1 MELWQQMIRD
11 SVHTVDQLVEKFGID
26 RKVAED
32 LDEFFQA
39 RINPYY
45 LSLIR
50 YPGDPI
56 WKQCVPDSAELEDF
70 DADEDPLM
78 EDAMSPVPNIT
89 HRYPDRALFLVT
101 SQCGLYCRFCT
112 RKRKVGD
119 YEKISMKGLESAF
132 RYLEEHTEIRDVIL
146 SGGDPL
152 MLTDA
157 MLEKI
162 LQRLRAIPHLEIIR
176 LGSKMPCVLPQRIT
190 PQLCAMIKKYHPVY
204 LNTHFNHPWEITP
217 ESSKACTML
226 ADAGI
231 PVGNQ
236 MVLMRGVNDDPAV
249 VKELLQKLLKIRVR
263 PYYMYMADET
273 KGANHFRT
281 SIETGLNII
290 ENLRGHTSGLAI
302 PHFVIDAPGGG
313 GKIPILPNYVLHQ
326 DEDKIIL
333 RNFQHKVYSYK
344 NYKDKNN
351 PEKPKQR
358 IAAKIGKNG
367 NGTNGNGKNGNGSNR
382 SSKNGNGTNGNG
394 KNGKPKIKEMD
405 IKKIKLPVLQDVN

>member
-1 MELWQQMIRD
+1 MELWQKLIRE
-11 SVHTVDQLVEKFGID
+11 SVHTVDELVEKFNID
-26 RKVAED
+26 RKDAEA

-39 RINPYY
+39 RVNPYY

-56 WKQCVPDSAELEDF
+56 WLQVVPDKAELDDF
-70 DADEDPLM
+70 DALEDPLM
-78 EDAMSPVPNIT
+78 EEAMSPVPNIT

-101 SQCGLYCRFCT
+101 SQCGIYCRFCT

-132 RYLEEHTEIRDVIL
+132 KYLEEHTKIRDVIL

-162 LQRLRAIPHLEIIR
+162 LQRLRSMKHIEIIR
-176 LGSKMPCVLPQRIT
+176 LGTRMPVVLPQRIT
-190 PQLCAMIKKYHPVY
+190 QKLCNIIKKYHPIY
-204 LNTHFNHPWEITP
+204 INTHFNHPWEVTP
-217 ESSKACTML
+217 ESSKACEML
-226 ADAGI
+226 SDAGV

-236 MVLMRGVNDDPAV
+236 MVIMKDINDDPAV
-249 VKELLQKLLKIRVR
+249 VRELMQMLLKIRVR

-281 SIETGLNII
+281 SVETGQKIAKS
-290 ENLRGHTSGLAI
+290 LRGHTSGLAV

-313 GKIPILPNYVLHQ
+313 GKIPLHPNYVLHM
-326 DEDKIIL
+326 DEEKIIL
-333 RNFQHKVYSYK
+333 RNFKNEVYSYK
-344 NYKDKNN
+344 NYADKNN
-351 PEKPKQR
+351 PNGYKTKKKVKTKAKKKTATKKKQ
-358 IAAKIGKNG
+358 
-367 NGTNGNGKNGNGSNR
+367 
-382 SSKNGNGTNGNG
+382 
-394 KNGKPKIKEMD
+394 E
-405 IKKIKLPVLQDVN
+405 VLVFEEV

>member
-1 MELWQQMIRD
+1 MVRD
-11 SVHTVDQLVEKFGID
+11 SVHTVDELVEKFGID
-26 RKVAED
+26 RKIAED

-56 WKQCVPDSAELEDF
+56 WKQCVPDQKELEDVGGE
-70 DADEDPLM
+70 EDPLM

-119 YEKISMKGLESAF
+119 YDKISMKGLESAF
-132 RYLEEHTEIRDVIL
+132 KYLEEHTEIRDVIM

-152 MLTDA
+152 MLTDT

-176 LGSKMPCVLPQRIT
+176 IGSKMPCVLPQRIT
-190 PQLCAMIKKYHPVY
+190 PKLCDMIKKYHPVY

-217 ESSKACTML
+217 ESSKACQML

-236 MVLMRGVNDDPAV
+236 MVLMRGINDDPAT
-249 VKELLQKLLKIRVR
+249 VKELMQKLLKIRVR

-281 SIETGLNII
+281 SIETGIQII
-290 ENLRGHTSGLAI
+290 ESLRGHTSGLAI

-313 GKIPILPNYVLHQ
+313 GKIPLLPNYVLHK
-326 DEDKIIL
+326 DEEKIVL
-333 RNFQHKVYSYK
+333 RNFKHKIYTYK
-344 NYKDKNN
+344 NYHDKNN
-351 PEKPKQR
+351 PELPIDLTAEVKANKS
-358 IAAKIGKNG
+358 KTKNLK
-367 NGTNGNGKNGNGSNR
+367 TVKA
-382 SSKNGNGTNGNG
+382 
-394 KNGKPKIKEMD
+394 
-405 IKKIKLPVLQDVN
+405 KLPRMEKVKS

>member
-1 MELWQQMIRD
+1 MELWQKLIRE
-11 SVHTVDQLVEKFGID
+11 SVHTVDELVEKFNIG
-26 RKVAED
+26 RKDAEA

-50 YPGDPI
+50 HPGDPI
-56 WKQCVPDSAELEDF
+56 WLQVVPNKAELDDF
-70 DADEDPLM
+70 DALDDPLM
-78 EDAMSPVPNIT
+78 EEAMSPVPNIT

-101 SQCGLYCRFCT
+101 SQCGIYCRFCT

-132 RYLEEHTEIRDVIL
+132 NYLEEHTEIRDIIL

-162 LQRLRAIPHLEIIR
+162 LLRLRSMKHIEIIR
-176 LGSKMPCVLPQRIT
+176 LGTRMPVVLPQRIT
-190 PQLCAMIKKYHPVY
+190 QKLCNLIKKYHPIYV
-204 LNTHFNHPWEITP
+204 NTHFNHPWEVTP
-217 ESSKACTML
+217 ESSKACEML
-226 ADAGI
+226 SDAGV

-236 MVLMRGVNDDPAV
+236 MVIMKDVNDDPAV
-249 VKELLQKLLKIRVR
+249 VKELMQMLLKIRVR

-281 SIETGLNII
+281 SLETGQKIA
-290 ENLRGHTSGLAI
+290 ESLRGHTSGLAI

-313 GKIPILPNYVLHQ
+313 GKIPLHPNYVLHM
-326 DEDKIIL
+326 DEEKIIL
-333 RNFQHKVYSYK
+333 RNFKNEVYSYQ
-344 NYKDKNN
+344 NYADKNN
-351 PEKPKQR
+351 PNGYKTKKKQ
-358 IAAKIGKNG
+358 KTK
-367 NGTNGNGKNGNGSNR
+367 T
-382 SSKNGNGTNGNG
+382 
-394 KNGKPKIKEMD
+394 
-405 IKKIKLPVLQDVN
+405 KKKTVTKKKQEVLVFEEV

>member
-1 MELWQQMIRD
+1 MLKD

-26 RKVAED
+26 RKDAED

-56 WKQCVPDSAELEDF
+56 WLQCIPNKVELEDI
-70 DADEDPLM
+70 DAEEDPLH
-78 EDAMSPVPNIT
+78 EDEMSPVPNIT

-101 SQCGLYCRFCT
+101 SQCGIYCRFCT

-119 YEKISMKGLESAF
+119 GNKISMKGLESAF
-132 RYLEEHTEIRDVIL
+132 QYLEQHTEIRDVIL

-152 MLTDA
+152 TLTDY

-162 LQRLRAIPHLEIIR
+162 LIRLRQIKHIEIIR
-176 LGSKMPCVLPQRIT
+176 LGSKMPCVLPHRIT
-190 PQLCAMIKKYHPVY
+190 PQLCEMLKKYHPIF

-217 ESSKACTML
+217 ESSKACEML
-226 ADAGI
+226 ADAGV

-236 MVLMRGVNDDPAV
+236 LVLMKDVNDDPEV
-249 VKELLQKLLKIRVR
+249 VKELMRKLLKIRVR

-281 SIETGLNII
+281 SLETGLKVI
-290 ENLRGHTSGLAI
+290 EALRGHTSGLAV

-313 GKIPILPNYVLHQ
+313 GKIPILPAYVLHHDQ
-326 DEDKIIL
+326 DKVIL
-333 RNFQHKVYSYK
+333 RNYQNKIYSYK
-344 NYKDKNN
+344 NYNDKNN
-351 PEKPKQR
+351 PKGKYGKDVKVRIPK
-358 IAAKIGKNG
+358 KNG
-367 NGTNGNGKNGNGSNR
+367 R
-382 SSKNGNGTNGNG
+382 
-394 KNGKPKIKEMD
+394 PKITEV
-405 IKKIKLPVLQDVN
+405 KKIEEPVLEEVEN

>member
-1 MELWQQMIRD
+1 MELWQQMVRD

-26 RKVAED
+26 RKVAEE

-50 YPGDPI
+50 HPGDPI
-56 WKQCVPDSAELEDF
+56 WRQCVPDKAELEDF
-70 DADEDPLM
+70 DAAEDPLM

-132 RYLEEHTEIRDVIL
+132 KYLEEHTEIRDVIL

-162 LQRLRAIPHLEIIR
+162 LQRIRAIPHIEIIR
-176 LGSKMPCVLPQRIT
+176 LGSKMPCVLPHRIT
-190 PQLCAMIKKYHPVY
+190 NKLVNMLKRYHPIYV
-204 LNTHFNHPWEITP
+204 NTHFNHPWEITP
-217 ESSKACTML
+217 ESSKACEML
-226 ADAGI
+226 ADAGV

-236 MVLMRGVNDDPAV
+236 MVIMKGVNDDPAV
-249 VKELLQKLLKIRVR
+249 VKELMQKLLRIRVR

-281 SIETGLNII
+281 SIETGLNIL

-313 GKIPILPNYVLHQ
+313 GKIPLIPNYVLHK
-326 DEDKIIL
+326 DEDRIIL
-333 RNFQHKVYSYK
+333 RNFQHKIYTYK
-344 NYKDKNN
+344 NYADANN
-351 PEKPKQR
+351 PE
-358 IAAKIGKNG
+358 GFG
-367 NGTNGNGKNGNGSNR
+367 
-382 SSKNGNGTNGNG
+382 SKNKNNG
-394 KNGKPKIKEMD
+394 KNGKNGSNGNGNGNGKGKKEDIKP
-405 IKKIKLPVLQDVN
+405 KKIKLPELAEIEN

>member
-1 MELWQQMIRD
+1 MERWQEMIRE
-11 SVHTVDQLVEKFGID
+11 SVHSVDQLVEKFNLD
-26 RKVAED
+26 RKIAED

-56 WKQCVPDSAELEDF
+56 WLQCVPDKIELEDF
-70 DADEDPLM
+70 DALDDPLM

-101 SQCGLYCRFCT
+101 SQCGIYCRFCT

-119 YEKISMKGLESAF
+119 HDKISMKGLEAAF
-132 RYLEEHTEIRDVIL
+132 NYLEEHTEIRDVIL

-162 LQRLRAIPHLEIIR
+162 LARLRQIKHIEIIR
-176 LGSKMPCVLPQRIT
+176 LGTRMPVVLPQRIT
-190 PQLCAMIKKYHPVY
+190 PKLCNMIKKYHPVY
-204 LNTHFNHPWEITP
+204 VNTHFNHPWEVTP
-217 ESSKACTML
+217 ESTKACELL
-226 ADAGI
+226 ADAGV

-236 MVLMRGVNDDPAV
+236 MVIMKGVNDKPEV
-249 VKELLQKLLKIRVR
+249 VKELVQKLLKIRVR

-281 SIETGLNII
+281 SIETGLKIA
-290 ENLRGHTSGLAI
+290 EALRGHTSGLAN

-313 GKIPILPNYVLHQ
+313 GKIPLLPSYVLHM
-326 DEDKIIL
+326 DEEKIIL
-333 RNFQHKVYSYK
+333 RNFQNKVYSYK
-344 NYKDKNN
+344 NYADRNN
-351 PEKPKQR
+351 PNGFNSKKKKVITTSKKQE
-358 IAAKIGKNG
+358 
-367 NGTNGNGKNGNGSNR
+367 T
-382 SSKNGNGTNGNG
+382 
-394 KNGKPKIKEMD
+394 
-405 IKKIKLPVLQDVN
+405 KKKTKVLVFDEVEG